1 MIRALLAS
9 MVIVGILA
17 LGGCGCQQTGYKELL
32 SPNGDYVAVERET
45 DCGATEPYRTAISVR
60 TQQPRSGVQWLGFPA
75 KRVFLADVVLTD
87 THVQWLDDHDLE
99 ITCSD
104 ATCVK
109 YGIVER
115 VNAWRDVKI
124 RFNVGKA
131 KKGEF

>member
-1 MIRALLAS
+1 MSRTLLLPTT
-9 MVIVGILA
+9 VVLLLV

-32 SPNGDYVAVERET
+32 SPHGNYIAIERET
-45 DCGATEPYRTAISVR
+45 DCGATEPYRTAISIR
-60 TQQPRSGVQWLGFPA
+60 TAQPTLGAHWLGFAA

-87 THVQWLDDHDLE
+87 TDVQWLSDHDLK

-124 RFNVGKA
+124 HFDVGKA